1 MFQGNLKPLV
11 WLAIIITGFAAPL
24 PFIEAQE
31 PQPEVLSVANPAFAL
46 DQCVNIALQHH
57 PQLAEGYAQTE
68 EARGKYVQSSL
79 YPNPR
84 MDSGNPQTITR
95 TPGSNYSLGFTQE
108 ILRRGKRG
116 LDMAAANETVK
127 QTEWDQVRRRYE
139 IITLVRQ
146 DFYAALSA
154 QQRTTILEMILQLA
168 KRSEKTSQDLFKAD
182 QVSETDLLLLRVERQ
197 RAEASL
203 ESVRMLRNGR
213 LKQLPATMGVPDLV
227 VNKVTGDLA
236 VPLPEFDD
244 AGVLTQVV
252 TNSPFVQIANIDISR
267 AMLLLQR
274 AELEP
279 KPNVTLQGGVQ
290 YTQQSPNTAGL
301 VGVYVDIPIWNRN
314 QGNILAADAFVRRT
328 VAARDTLHNSLTRQL
343 ADALARFH
351 AANEQVK
358 RYEEGILPDAKR
370 TLTLVQS
377 AYARG
382 QFDISR
388 LLQTQRTY
396 FEANLD
402 YITAQESRILSA
414 AEIAGLLQMDEF
426 PANPALF
433 LPEPE
438 PAAAPAAPDVPPKE

>member
-1 MFQGNLKPLV
+1 
-11 WLAIIITGFAAPL
+11 
-24 PFIEAQE
+24 
-31 PQPEVLSVANPAFAL
+31 
-46 DQCVNIALQHH
+46 
-57 PQLAEGYAQTE
+57 
-68 EARGKYVQSSL
+68 
-79 YPNPR
+79 
-84 MDSGNPQTITR
+84 
-95 TPGSNYSLGFTQE
+95 
-108 ILRRGKRG
+108 
-116 LDMAAANETVK
+116 
-127 QTEWDQVRRRYE
+127 
-139 IITLVRQ
+139 
-146 DFYAALSA
+146 
-154 QQRTTILEMILQLA
+154 
-168 KRSEKTSQDLFKAD
+168 
-182 QVSETDLLLLRVERQ
+182 
-197 RAEASL
+197 
-203 ESVRMLRNGR
+203 GR

-227 VNKVTGDLA
+227 VDKVSGDLT

-244 AGVLTQVV
+244 AAVLTQVV

-351 AANEQVK
+351 AANEQVR

-402 YITAQESRILSA
+402 YISAQESRLLSA
-414 AEIAGLLQMDEF
+414 AEIAGLLMMDEF

-438 PAAAPAAPDVPPKE
+438 PAAAPADPEAPPKE